1 MNAKNPWKRLIS
13 LISPPRGRSERLSF
27 SLGKRPIHGEDP
39 PSGEQHPREGT
50 KIPRKL
56 KDSTT
61 LLKAVFHVP
70 NASDVVFREIT
81 CAKPPMKVTIAYI
94 EGLAASAKVES
105 SVLQPLM
112 LLSSVRSYKAKDHVL
127 YLKDALLANG
137 QVEEKQSV
145 EELVEVMVGG
155 DTIILFEGR
164 DTALAVE
171 TKGWEHRTV
180 DTAFSERIVKGPQQ
194 GFVEVLRTN
203 TAMIRSMLQSPDL
216 VIESFDLGVTSS
228 NKCAL
233 MYMESIANDKLVEE
247 LRRRLKSIYVSD
259 VLTSGEL
266 EQLIETRKTLIPTIL
281 STERPDRVV
290 RFLLQGSCAVLV
302 GGDPFAL
309 MLPVNVLSFVHS
321 PEDEYVRWPYGS
333 VLRLLRYI
341 SLFLVLFLPGVY
353 VAIVDYHAEMIPTQL
368 LMAIAASREP
378 IPFPINIEVMA
389 MYFGFELIREAGIR
403 IPSPIG
409 PTIGIVGALL
419 IGDAA
424 VTANLVSPVMVIVIA
439 ITAVASFALP
449 NQELAMFTR
458 VGTLILIVAGS
469 AAGLLGV
476 VSVTYC
482 LVCHL
487 SSLTSLGVPFLVPM
501 SPFWKVSFSGLTQPA
516 AQDKRWRQLFVRP
529 KDKIRAPENP
539 RLWDI
544 GKTSARKLRSSV
556 LDQERKNADTGA
568 KGGSRQDDVQTRP
581 GNRKDKSRQ
590 RGKGQR

>member
-1 MNAKNPWKRLIS
+1 M
-13 LISPPRGRSERLSF
+13 
-27 SLGKRPIHGEDP
+27 
-39 PSGEQHPREGT
+39 
-50 KIPRKL
+50 
-56 KDSTT
+56 
-61 LLKAVFHVP
+61 FHAP

-81 CAKPPMKVTIAYI
+81 CAKPPVKVMIAYI

-112 LLSSVRSYKAKDHVL
+112 LLSSVRTYKARDPVS

-155 DTIILFEGR
+155 DTVVLFEGR
-164 DTALAVE
+164 DKALAVE

-180 DTAFSERIVKGPQQ
+180 NMAFSERIVKGPQQ

-203 TAMIRSMLQSPDL
+203 TAMIRSILQSPDL

-233 MYMESIANDKLVEE
+233 LYMQNIANEKLVEE
-247 LRRRLKSIYVSD
+247 LRRRVKSICISD

-266 EQLIETRKTLIPTIL
+266 EQLIETRKTLLPTIL
-281 STERPDRVV
+281 STERPDRVA
-290 RFLLQGSCAVLV
+290 RFLLQGSLAVIL

-309 MLPVNVLSFVHS
+309 VLPVNILAFVHS
-321 PEDEYVRWPYGS
+321 PEDEYVRWPYGN
-333 VLRLLRYI
+333 VLRFIRYLA
-341 SLFLVLFLPGVY
+341 LFIVLFLPGMY
-353 VAIVDYHAEMIPTQL
+353 VAIVNYHAEMIPTQL

-378 IPFPINIEVMA
+378 IPFPLYIEVIA

-419 IGDAA
+419 VGDAA
-424 VTANLVSPVMVIVIA
+424 VTANLVSPIMVIVIA

-458 VGTLILIVAGS
+458 VGTLVFAIAGSVAG
-469 AAGLLGV
+469 LFGV
-476 VSVTYC
+476 VSLAYC
-482 LVCHL
+482 LVAQL
-487 SSLTSLGVPFLVPM
+487 STLTSLGVPFLVPI
-501 SPFWKVSFSGLTQPA
+501 SPSWDVSFSGITQPA
-516 AQDKRWRQLFVRP
+516 TQDRRWRQLFVRP
-529 KDKIRAPENP
+529 KDKVRAPEEP
-539 RLWDI
+539 KLWDI
-544 GKTSARKLRSSV
+544 GKTSSHRLRSSV
-556 LDQERKNADTGA
+556 LDEKRNARQKGG
-568 KGGSRQDDVQTRP
+568 KGGSRQGDQQKRSE
-581 GNRKDKSRQ
+581 NSKDKGHKPG
-590 RGKGQR
+590 RGRR